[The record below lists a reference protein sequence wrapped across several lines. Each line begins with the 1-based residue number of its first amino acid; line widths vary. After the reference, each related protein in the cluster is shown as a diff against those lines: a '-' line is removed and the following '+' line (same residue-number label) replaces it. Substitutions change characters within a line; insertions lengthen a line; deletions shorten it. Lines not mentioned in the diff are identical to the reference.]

1 MADKSKGSSALT
13 SEQIKGLSRLAETN
27 PYVQQ
32 LLDYV
37 FGVEKELV
45 RARILKNNHDILNMI
60 TTEISN
66 SPDMG
71 NLRSSVN
78 NILRSMKN
86 MLGYEEISIFLYNP
100 EKDQLEA
107 FASAFRR
114 AHSDL
119 EARLNQERRS
129 AVFKPGTKEEGLV
142 GYVFRTRETRYT
154 ETASKD
160 PAFMGWKTDSD
171 FYADKSF
178 LTVPLRTNGDCIGVI
193 IVMANYINKDIQG
206 PSLAALAN
214 VLAQELNQQRTLLE
228 LDGLSKQHLLQL
240 AYNFD
245 MRNPYFAGHSVRVT
259 DYSVFLARQMNLTKE
274 EIACLKNGGLLHDVG
289 KVEVDNRI
297 VLKKGSLNKRETKIM
312 HEHTLNG
319 YRMVK
324 SLHIDE
330 RIKDI
335 VLHHHEWY
343 NGEGY
348 PHCLAGENIG
358 ELTQIISLA
367 DTWDAMLFDRPYRSA
382 RTFDYAREEIR
393 RNRGLQFSPDLVD
406 IFLDNYEAFDRL
418 TRKLMNVNIMDLD
431 VQRFLSDPGLLNN
444 TRYLVR

>member
-214 VLAQELNQQRTLLE
+214 VLAQELNRESNTLTAKANDVELTNIGLE
-228 LDGLSKQHLLQL
+228 LK
-240 AYNFD
+240 
-245 MRNPYFAGHSVRVT
+245 SVVEQFREQV
-259 DYSVFLARQMNLTKE
+259 QNLE
-274 EIACLKNGGLLHDVG
+274 
-289 KVEVDNRI
+289 
-297 VLKKGSLNKRETKIM
+297 
-312 HEHTLNG
+312 
-319 YRMVK
+319 
-324 SLHIDE
+324 
-330 RIKDI
+330 
-335 VLHHHEWY
+335 
-343 NGEGY
+343 
-348 PHCLAGENIG
+348 
-358 ELTQIISLA
+358 
-367 DTWDAMLFDRPYRSA
+367 
-382 RTFDYAREEIR
+382 
-393 RNRGLQFSPDLVD
+393 
-406 IFLDNYEAFDRL
+406 
-418 TRKLMNVNIMDLD
+418 
-431 VQRFLSDPGLLNN
+431 
-444 TRYLVR
+444 